1 MTSPKL
7 TELIE
12 TRRARIGVVG
22 LGHVGLPLAIAFA
35 EGGFQVLGLE
45 VDAAKVKT
53 LLAGESYVNYIDSE
67 PIRRLVE
74 AGRLDAT
81 LDSERAADLDVVII
95 CVPTPVNE
103 KNEPDLSYVARAGEV
118 LAPHVRPGRLYVLES
133 TSYPG
138 TTEEVLQPLLERSG
152 LAAGRDF
159 HLAFSPEREDPGNK
173 KYNTRNIPKVVS
185 GLTPGCLEAARALY
199 ASVVSRVVPVSST
212 RTAELTKL
220 IENIFRCVNIAMVNE
235 IKVMCDKMGGMDV
248 WEAIAAADTKPF
260 GYMAFQPGPGLGGHC
275 IPVDPFYFSWKA
287 RQHGAVSRLIET
299 AAEINQGMPA
309 YVVERTAEALRAG
322 GKDLAG
328 ARVLLLGIAYK
339 RDVDDVR
346 ESPALRLLELLS
358 KREARVE
365 YHDPHVPRLS
375 AEWSPLA
382 PMSSVELTPAA
393 LAGYD
398 AVVIVSGHTAID
410 YRAVVENARLVID
423 TRNVTKGLKGL
434 GAKVYG
440 A

>member
-1 MTSPKL
+1 MSSSKL

-22 LGHVGLPLAIAFA
+22 LGHVGLPLALAFA

-45 VDAAKVKT
+45 VNAAKVKA
-53 LLAGESYVNYIDSE
+53 LRSGESYVNYIDSE

-74 AGRLDAT
+74 LGRLDAT
-81 LDSERAADLDVVII
+81 LDYGRAAELDVVII
-95 CVPTPVNE
+95 CVPTPLND
-103 KNEPDLSYVARAGEV
+103 KNEPDLSYIARAGEV
-118 LAPHVRPGRLYVLES
+118 LAPHVSAGQLYVLES

-152 LAAGRDF
+152 LVAGKDF

-173 KYNTRNIPKVVS
+173 KYRTGNIPKLVS
-185 GLTPGCLEAARALY
+185 GLDQESLEVARALY
-199 ASVVSRVVPVSST
+199 ASVISQVVTVSST
-212 RTAELTKL
+212 RTAELAKL

-235 IKVMCDKMGGMDV
+235 IKVMCDRMGGVDV
-248 WEAIAAADTKPF
+248 WEAIDAADTKPF
-260 GYMAFQPGPGLGGHC
+260 GYMAFHPGPGLGGHC
-275 IPVDPFYFSWKA
+275 IPIDPFYLSWKA
-287 RQHGAVSRLIET
+287 RQHGAVSRLIEL

-309 YVVERTAEALRAG
+309 HVVERTAWALRAE
-322 GKDLAG
+322 GKGLAG

-346 ESPALRLLELLS
+346 ESPALRILELLS
-358 KREARVE
+358 KQEARVD
-365 YHDPHVPRLS
+365 YHDPHVPQLS
-375 AEWSPLA
+375 AEWSPHA
-382 PMSSVELTPAA
+382 PMSSVELTPAG

-398 AVVIVSGHTAID
+398 AVLILAGHTAID

-423 TRNVTKGLKGL
+423 TRNVTRGLKGL
-434 GAKVYG
+434 GAKVHG